1 MDNPGCAVCH
11 DVMDPIAA
19 GFQNWPMNNRFRPNG
34 AAAMAHALDNTYV
47 STNYMND
54 AKGNEFY
61 QPARPGDA
69 TRYSKDWNNP
79 GSTAEGDELRPLRHH
94 YRRGEV
100 AEEAT

>member
-34 AAAMAHALDNTYV
+34 AAAMAHALDNTYM

-61 QPARPGDA
+61 QPNDNWYRDAKAPRLWQHADAERVQQPEGSRVAGRPTG
-69 TRYSKDWNNP
+69 
-79 GSTAEGDELRPLRHH
+79 G
-94 YRRGEV
+94 
-100 AEEAT
+100 

>member
-34 AAAMAHALDNTYV
+34 AAAMAHALDNTYM

-54 AKGNEFY
+54 AKGNEFTS
-61 QPARPGDA
+61 RTTTGTA
-69 TRYSKDWNNP
+69 TRR
-79 GSTAEGDELRPLRHH
+79 RPAMAT
-94 YRRGEV
+94 RRCRTG
-100 AEEAT
+100 TTTRRR